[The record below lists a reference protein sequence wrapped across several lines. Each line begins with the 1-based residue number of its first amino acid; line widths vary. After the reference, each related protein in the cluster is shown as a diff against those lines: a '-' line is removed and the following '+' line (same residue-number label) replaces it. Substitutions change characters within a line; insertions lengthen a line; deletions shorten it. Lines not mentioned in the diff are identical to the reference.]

1 MRAQRSILIP
11 KAVKVIVQSE
21 SCHPTC
27 QIFCLRH
34 RSTGLLARIVGVTVL
49 QPRLAL
55 VTSPPTNPS
64 RLHKSYSFLSSLAFS
79 FQNGFVTRNWHR
91 PATLLCHGVAQS
103 THSRATLG
111 LMTLVESTAL
121 FNFLSN
127 KKPLCGFCSCL
138 YWHTWLKTLTLT
150 QKLPSG

>member
-1 MRAQRSILIP
+1 MRVALNRGIIKDTDGWLDVLKQLLLEAKGRVGRIMTILYR
-11 KAVKVIVQSE
+11 KV
-21 SCHPTC
+21 
-27 QIFCLRH
+27 

-79 FQNGFVTRNWHR
+79 FQKGFVTRNWHR
-91 PATLLCHGVAQS
+91 PATLLCHGIAQS

-121 FNFLSN
+121 F
-127 KKPLCGFCSCL
+127 
-138 YWHTWLKTLTLT
+138 
-150 QKLPSG
+150 